1 MNIQNKLTCWLWF
14 VKLKLFPQFS
24 IYQFYQLLL
33 EVTKLKFLAADV
45 LRRVTCPFFKSYIRL
60 KHNVNAI
67 KLSYEYDPYKT
78 LN

>member
-14 VKLKLFPQFS
+14 VKLNYFHNFQF
-24 IYQFYQLLL
+24 INFTKLL

>member
-24 IYQFYQLLL
+24 IYQFYQTVRSHKT
-33 EVTKLKFLAADV
+33 EVIAADV